1 MLNNSSALKVT
12 LEINQET
19 NLDEL
24 MAHLCLMQDAF
35 PAQEGMDAGLLPD
48 FTIHEGEL
56 APADK
61 MLSGS

>member
-1 MLNNSSALKVT
+1 MLDNGSSDLKIT

-24 MAHLCLMQDAF
+24 MAHLCLMKGSM
-35 PAQEGMDAGLLPD
+35 PAQLDEKDGLLPD

-56 APADK
+56 EPA
-61 MLSGS
+61 